1 MNKNSKQQS
10 IIRSRDV
17 THFEDNSRKRK
28 RKKKPIVSH
37 GQFSTFLSRL
47 YIRNKRHG
55 VCTISSKTTRPSRVA
70 GYPHYVFIR
79 DFLWTIGRQE
89 VVAQMHKVR
98 FRSRGINWPC
108 VFPCGPRRQE
118 APSATNLE
126 QFRFQTDRNREER
139 EKKGGECG
147 FERITTVGGREGG
160 RVKVACTV

>member
-1 MNKNSKQQS
+1 MNKDSKQQS

-17 THFEDNSRKRK
+17 THFEDDSRKRK
-28 RKKKPIVSH
+28 KKKKPIVSH

-47 YIRNKRHG
+47 YIRNKKRHG

-139 EKKGGECG
+139 EEGRRVRLRADNNGGWK
-147 FERITTVGGREGG
+147 GGREG
-160 RVKVACTV
+160 

>member
-1 MNKNSKQQS
+1 MNKQQS
-10 IIRSRDV
+10 TIRCITLRRWFS
-17 THFEDNSRKRK
+17 
-28 RKKKPIVSH
+28 KKKKEKGTDHMGVS
-37 GQFSTFLSRL
+37 QFSIFLSLYTLEINAITFLRA
-47 YIRNKRHG
+47 H
-55 VCTISSKTTRPSRVA
+55 VSSKTTRPSRVA

-98 FRSRGINWPC
+98 FRSRGINWPR

-139 EKKGGECG
+139 
-147 FERITTVGGREGG
+147 RRAAN
-160 RVKVACTV
+160 VASSG